1 MLELNQIDNQR
12 DENAG
17 IKRDPKPNTCCRHR
31 A

>member
-1 MLELNQIDNQR
+1 MLELDKIDNQR

-17 IKRDPKPNTCCRHR
+17 IKRKPKPDTCLRHR